1 MVLCYKSENLAYTLE
16 LQKDLLAVPRLFS
29 ESNSISLNDEISS
42 RLKFEKTGVL
52 AINWALI
59 RKNLRIKVT

>member
-1 MVLCYKSENLAYTLE
+1 MVLCYKSENLAYILE

-59 RKNLRIKVT
+59 RKNSRIKVT